1 MTLPD
6 DIETALT
13 AYAAEQGI
21 DHDEAVARILRQ
33 WLINEGHL
41 SSGEEGTRPE
51 WLNAS
56 NDD

>member
-1 MTLPD
+1 
-6 DIETALT
+6 
-13 AYAAEQGI
+13 
-21 DHDEAVARILRQ
+21 VARILRQ